1 MALNEKAAKAVR
13 RRQALLDAG
22 LTLLLHRA
30 GGRLE
35 FTEADYQA
43 VLRQSGGA
51 TRPNIQFEV
60 LRAPGAPETVRLVL
74 GQKAAANAELMS

>member
-51 TRPNIQFEV
+51 TRPNIPI
-60 LRAPGAPETVRLVL
+60 RSPPGAGRTGDGPARAWSEGRR
-74 GQKAAANAELMS
+74 